1 MVSSLSSVPEGML
14 GGDELHIIG
23 DEFLERG
30 EVVGIRFVE
39 ILDHPSDA
47 EWHEVDMSF
56 LGDASPKSMAS
67 MLHSMDESPFTGVY
81 VFAWPIMHYWKLSFF
96 IHVHLESSFHLF
108 VTPAN
113 ILYPLLIKIE
123 DTN

>member
-1 MVSSLSSVPEGML
+1 MVSSLSCVPEGML
-14 GGDELHIIG
+14 GGDEFHIIR

-81 VFAWPIMHYWKLSFF
+81 VFAWAVMHYWKLSFF

-113 ILYPLLIKIE
+113 IYLNTLY
-123 DTN
+123 